1 MNILQKFTKSF
12 LDASQGQESFG
23 FVMWFWGGFFYLLG
37 FFIFDDIDKKLK
49 NSFFL
54 TPVLIL
60 LASYFVWHIYVAIKC
75 APKNPKL
82 SKEEQ
87 KIVELKKPS
96 LANSLLRKLFL
107 QEPVNKINPR
117 NLIIILDLYFFLHFM
132 SLI

>member
-1 MNILQKFTKSF
+1 MQVKVKNPSVL
-12 LDASQGQESFG
+12 LCGFG
-23 FVMWFWGGFFYLLG
+23 VVFFYLLG